1 MINRETLIQA
11 ATVGQTTEINVAREY
26 CQHLFLGAFYQ
37 QNGSEQ
43 VMFKGGTAL
52 KIVHGSPRFSE
63 DLDFSAFGISVHQI
77 ESWVLDSQ
85 EKIELGAI
93 QVDLQESKT
102 TPGGYL
108 GALEYR
114 LFDHVLFIQIE
125 VSLRQRND
133 VQGQGVLITPELL
146 PAYMLTLLPAS
157 RLVEQKIAALLT
169 CQKPRD
175 FFDLYFMLRKG
186 MITAEMKPHLVSV
199 RDMLPEITMDFKS
212 ELSQFLPKSYLGV
225 LRDFRSALSDEL
237 RRHGV

>member
-1 MINRETLIQA
+1 MITQETLVQA
-11 ATVGQTTEINVAREY
+11 ATIGQTTEINVAREY

-37 QNGSEQ
+37 QKGSER

-63 DLDFSAFGISVHQI
+63 DLDFSGFGVSVHQI
-77 ESWVLDSQ
+77 ESWVLDSLQ
-85 EKIELGAI
+85 KIELGAI
-93 QVDLQESKT
+93 KVDMQESKT
-102 TPGGYL
+102 TSGGYF

-114 LFDHVLFIQIE
+114 LCDYVLFIQIE

-157 RLVEQKIAALLT
+157 RLVEEKIAALLT
-169 CQKPRD
+169 RQKPRD

-186 MITAEMKPHLVSV
+186 LITAEMKPHLATI
-199 RDMLPEITMDFKS
+199 RDMLQNITLDFKS

-225 LRDFRSALSDEL
+225 LRDFRSVLSNEL